1 LAFIMLLSIKSFSQ
15 SATIMG
21 VIKDAQTNK
30 PIELVEV
37 FSDGFFV
44 QTDAKG
50 KFSIELPAKKQTLIY
65 FYLLNYQ
72 KDSLVF
78 DLQSNTVVKVE
89 VQLRKEKVLLE
100 EVNVVEE
107 KSRLENTTKID
118 IKSVEYMAGPNAG
131 VEGILMTMPGV
142 SSRNEMSSQYSVRGG
157 NFDENLVYV
166 NGIEIYRPFLVR
178 NGQQEGLSFI
188 NPDMVGSI
196 DFSAG
201 GFDARYGDKMS
212 SVLDI
217 TYKKPEKFGLKAE
230 ASFLGASLTGE
241 GVGLNNRFTAQVS
254 VRYRQNQLLLGS
266 MDTEADFRPQF
277 TDIQAFLTY
286 AVNDQ
291 LEISYLGNFS
301 RNVYRVVPEIRQT
314 DFGTVQQAQRLT
326 VFFEGQENYDFVT
339 RFSALSATYKPSKKL
354 FLDLS
359 TSVFQTV
366 EQEYFDV
373 AGAYRL
379 GDLDNNLGSDNFGEV
394 NFVRGVGGFQNYA
407 RNLLDGIVFNIN
419 HRGSYVT
426 SKSTWGWGVK
436 WQVEDIQ
443 DRYKEWEYID
453 SAGYTVPHRHIF
465 RFTGTDSNRVRVDTV
480 PPSGVF
486 LFESFDSRAEIFSQR
501 IMAYVENTRKF
512 KTKKGDFS
520 LTAGVRAHYWSL
532 NQQTI
537 VTPRATLKFQPEKNK
552 ASIYRLSAGMY
563 HQPAFY
569 REMRD
574 LSGEVNTNLRA
585 QESYHVVLGNDRVV
599 TLWKRPFRIV
609 NELYFKHMNNLVLY
623 ELENVR
629 LRYTAQNNASGFAT
643 GYDFRINGEFV
654 KGIES
659 WFSFSAM
666 TVRERLFAQPEL
678 GYLPRPTD
686 QLINASI
693 YFQDYLPSDPTWRMG
708 LTLSF
713 GTGQPFLPPQSART
727 DNVFRISPYR
737 RVDISIFKLLKE
749 EGKQSKIKAFNNLR
763 AAWIGVE
770 VFNLF
775 AIRNT
780 ISYLWIK
787 DINSANPDLSSTR
800 QFAVPNYLTAR
811 LINLKFVVKI

>member
-1 LAFIMLLSIKSFSQ
+1 MAFIMLLSIKSFSQ

>member
-1 LAFIMLLSIKSFSQ
+1 
-15 SATIMG
+15 
-21 VIKDAQTNK
+21 
-30 PIELVEV
+30 
-37 FSDGFFV
+37 
-44 QTDAKG
+44 
-50 KFSIELPAKKQTLIY
+50 
-65 FYLLNYQ
+65 
-72 KDSLVF
+72 
-78 DLQSNTVVKVE
+78 
-89 VQLRKEKVLLE
+89 
-100 EVNVVEE
+100 
-107 KSRLENTTKID
+107 
-118 IKSVEYMAGPNAG
+118 
-131 VEGILMTMPGV
+131 
-142 SSRNEMSSQYSVRGG
+142 
-157 NFDENLVYV
+157 
-166 NGIEIYRPFLVR
+166 
-178 NGQQEGLSFI
+178 
-188 NPDMVGSI
+188 
-196 DFSAG
+196 
-201 GFDARYGDKMS
+201 
-212 SVLDI
+212 
-217 TYKKPEKFGLKAE
+217 
-230 ASFLGASLTGE
+230 
-241 GVGLNNRFTAQVS
+241 
-254 VRYRQNQLLLGS
+254 
-266 MDTEADFRPQF
+266 
-277 TDIQAFLTY
+277 
-286 AVNDQ
+286 
-291 LEISYLGNFS
+291 
-301 RNVYRVVPEIRQT
+301 
-314 DFGTVQQAQRLT
+314 
-326 VFFEGQENYDFVT
+326 
-339 RFSALSATYKPSKKL
+339 
-354 FLDLS
+354 
-359 TSVFQTV
+359 
-366 EQEYFDV
+366 
-373 AGAYRL
+373 
-379 GDLDNNLGSDNFGEV
+379 
-394 NFVRGVGGFQNYA
+394 
-407 RNLLDGIVFNIN
+407 
-419 HRGSYVT
+419 
-426 SKSTWGWGVK
+426 
-436 WQVEDIQ
+436 
-443 DRYKEWEYID
+443 
-453 SAGYTVPHRHIF
+453 
-465 RFTGTDSNRVRVDTV
+465 
-480 PPSGVF
+480 
-486 LFESFDSRAEIFSQR
+486 
-501 IMAYVENTRKF
+501 
-512 KTKKGDFS
+512 
-520 LTAGVRAHYWSL
+520 
-532 NQQTI
+532 
-537 VTPRATLKFQPEKNK
+537 LKFQPEKNK